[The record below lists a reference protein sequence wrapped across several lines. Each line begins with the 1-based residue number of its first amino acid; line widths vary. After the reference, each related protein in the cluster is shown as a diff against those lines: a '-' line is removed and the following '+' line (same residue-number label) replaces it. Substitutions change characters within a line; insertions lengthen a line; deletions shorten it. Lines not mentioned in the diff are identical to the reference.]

1 MVEDVLMRSLAGTA
15 AHWVDIGFACYDF
28 APMRPNEAQRLR
40 DNAFHIAHN
49 ALCYGVQPRRAY
61 DHMMD
66 YLDKAYV
73 EFHSHAILV
82 GGRKTR
88 RMLKRPQLVSLKPFG
103 LHVKRQAP

>member
-1 MVEDVLMRSLAGTA
+1 MNAEAPIVRSLAGAA

-28 APMRPNEAQRLR
+28 SPMNAGRVQRLR

-61 DHMMD
+61 EHMMD

-73 EFHSHAILV
+73 EFHSRAILV
-82 GGRKTR
+82 DGKKTR
-88 RMLKRPQLVSLKPFG
+88 RMLKCPQLVSLKPYG
-103 LHVKRQAP
+103 LYRRARA